1 MSDLKQYIKEV
12 VEELEEM
19 SVAGSIGVVV
29 TPLGSGPTG
38 SVRYKSK
45 KSSDK
50 KIRRKSKK
58 SVQYILKHGPSKKR
72 SLKESYRFLF
82 EGTRTPQIENV
93 PKEHLLAFVEHMLGN
108 ATEDYEISMTEKLSG
123 QHVSIL
129 LEGTYSGRNNI
140 YAATKDKFDLVKNLL
155 IKKGKPAS
163 KVDVMKATYKDLYT
177 IEEFKSQKYRGD
189 RISKRYVKSIN
200 FGVFY
205 KSSGASPSIKKAFIK
220 SYPHTLSEGEY
231 RYFGIESIKA
241 DHRKGDY
248 ISYGVKGRKEY
259 ASVYE
264 GKFSED
270 DSNVMTNPKYNIV
283 FLTPK
288 QLERLPVIT
297 QELTTKLQEIKQKIE
312 QAPKARYKSYIASE
326 VKPQIIDL
334 LLTNLSGSLISSDS
348 PFEGLFVSIKDKIG
362 FKIVNPN
369 YQNIQR
375 IQAPFIPAFDR
386 NQVPVRKAASSLYD
400 VVMATK
406 TEDVSLITSEEVR
419 KNSTGFNI
427 LNYAVTLSDIN
438 IIANLRI
445 FFNPKSFYTLTSL
458 ITDLIDNPTL
468 EKAND
473 VVEMFKNNVIDNA
486 KWHITYSQEDYN
498 NVNMQKIKDTFEILN
513 SVIDEIKQNKKIKKQ
528 NLNIDV

>member
-1 MSDLKQYIKEV
+1 MSSLKQYIKEV
-12 VEELEEM
+12 LEELEEM
-19 SVAGSIGVVV
+19 SVVGGIGGVA
-29 TPLGSGPTG
+29 TPLGSGPSG
-38 SVRYKSK
+38 KVRYKSS

-50 KIRRKSKK
+50 KLRSKSKK

-72 SLKESYRFLF
+72 SLKESYNFLF

-93 PKEHLLAFVEHMLGN
+93 SKEHLLAFVNHMLGN
-108 ATEDYEISMTEKLSG
+108 ATEGYEISMTEKLSG

-129 LEGTYSGRNNI
+129 LEGTNSGKNNV
-140 YAATKDKFDLVKNLL
+140 YAATKDKFDLVKKLL
-155 IKKGKPAS
+155 TEKGKPAS

-177 IEEFKSQKYRGD
+177 MQEFKSQKYRQD
-189 RISKRYVKSIN
+189 KVSKYYVKNIR

-205 KSSGASPSIKKAFIK
+205 KSSGASPSIKKAFIH
-220 SYPHTLSEGEY
+220 SYPHSLPKGEY

-248 ISYGVKGRKEY
+248 ISYQVKGRKEY

-264 GKFSED
+264 GSFSED
-270 DSNVMTNPKYNIV
+270 DSNIMTNPKYNIV

-288 QLERLPVIT
+288 QLERLPEIT
-297 QELTTKLQEIKQKIE
+297 QELTLKLQEIKQKIE

-334 LLTNLSGSLISSDS
+334 LLTNLSGSLISSSS

-386 NQVPVRKAASSLYD
+386 NQVPVRKATNSLYD

-406 TEDVSLITSEEVR
+406 TEDVSLITSEEVK

-427 LNYAVTLSDIN
+427 LNYAVTLADIN
-438 IIANLRI
+438 IVDNLRI
-445 FFNPKSFYTLTSL
+445 FFKPKDFHTLTSL
-458 ITDLIDNPTL
+458 IVKLIDNPTL
-468 EKAND
+468 QKANNI
-473 VVEMFKNNVIDNA
+473 VVMFKDKVINNS
-486 KWHITYSQEDYN
+486 KWHVTSSQEDYN
-498 NVNMQKIKDTFEILN
+498 NSDIQKIKDTFEILN
-513 SVIDEIKQNKKIKKQ
+513 STIDEVKKFKKQ
-528 NLNIDV
+528 KLNKDV